1 LKKHIIPILSAVIA
15 VVFSFLSGLFF
26 GRKIA
31 NPPVQLSAVISEG
44 PVAVTSPTRAEETV
58 PLQINYPIDMN
69 TASLEEIM
77 TLPGI
82 GEVLAQR
89 IIDYRTSHGAFS
101 SPEELMNVSGISE
114 KRYENIK
121 DYINVGG

>member
-1 LKKHIIPILSAVIA
+1 MKKHIIPILSAVIA

-58 PLQINYPIDMN
+58 PLQINYPIDIN

-89 IIDYRTSHGAFS
+89 IIDYRTSNGAFS
-101 SPEELMNVSGISE
+101 SPEDRATMAFSLAL
-114 KRYENIK
+114 
-121 DYINVGG
+121 